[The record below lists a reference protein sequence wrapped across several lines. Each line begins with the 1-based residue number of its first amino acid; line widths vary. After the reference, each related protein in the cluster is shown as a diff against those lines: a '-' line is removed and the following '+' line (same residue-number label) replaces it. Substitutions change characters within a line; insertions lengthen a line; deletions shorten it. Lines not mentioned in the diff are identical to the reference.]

1 MKQTLTYIGIL
12 TVGIVVG
19 IGVATMYNFKKNRGL
34 LDGQSATQS
43 DTTAVTHIETTEIK
57 APVATAAYPVGIEI
71 YPIAQVPVLL
81 FYSDTITKPY
91 FVNNDLIIPRTQK
104 YYKDPRYEAWVSGYN
119 PRLDSVNVFSLVTVK
134 TVTNTVKKAYKNEF
148 YISADFR
155 YFHFAPDPML
165 TIGASIEYIRNG
177 RYKIVAGAGFAGY
190 NEKVKWYGMAGIKYN
205 LFTKKW

>member
-43 DTTAVTHIETTEIK
+43 DTTAVTIYDTLQVVMPEFVTSQ
-57 APVATAAYPVGIEI
+57 PVGLEV

-119 PRLDSVNVFSLVTVK
+119 PRLDSVNVFSPVTVK
-134 TVTNTVKKAYKNEF
+134 TVINTVKKAYKNEF
-148 YISADFR
+148 YVNADFR
-155 YFHFAPDPML
+155 YFHFSQDPVL
-165 TIGASIEYIRNG
+165 AVGASLEYLRNE
-177 RYKIVAGAGFAGY
+177 RYKIVAGAGLAICGS
-190 NEKVKWYGMAGIKYN
+190 EVKWYGIVGVSYSLYSYK
-205 LFTKKW
+205 F

>member
-12 TVGIVVG
+12 TVGVVVG
-19 IGVATMYNFKKNRGL
+19 IGIVLMLNLKTGL
-34 LDGQSATQS
+34 LSGQSTIQS

-57 APVATAAYPVGIEI
+57 APVATAAYPVGIEV

-119 PRLDSVNVFSLVTVK
+119 PRLDSVNVFSPVTVK
-134 TVTNTVKKAYKNEF
+134 TVINTVKKAYKNEF
-148 YISADFR
+148 YVNADFR
-155 YFHFAPDPML
+155 YFNFAPDPVL
-165 TIGASIEYIRNG
+165 TFGASLEYIRNE
-177 RYKIVAGAGFAGY
+177 RYKIIAGAGLTSYGS
-190 NEKVKWYGMAGIKYN
+190 EVKWYGMVGVSYCLYSYK
-205 LFTKKW
+205 F

>member
-12 TVGIVVG
+12 TVGVVVG
-19 IGVATMYNFKKNRGL
+19 IGIVLMLNLKTGL
-34 LDGQSATQS
+34 LSGQSTIQS
-43 DTTAVTHIETTEIK
+43 DTTAVTIYDTIEVK
-57 APVATAAYPVGIEI
+57 SPVAKAAYPVTFEV

-81 FYSDTITKPY
+81 YLSDTITKPY

-119 PRLDSVNVFSLVTVK
+119 PRLDSVNVFSPVTVK

-165 TIGASIEYIRNG
+165 TIGASIEYIRNE
-177 RYKIVAGAGFAGY
+177 RYKIVVGAGLAGY
-190 NEKVKWYGMAGIKYN
+190 NEKVKWYGIVGVSYCLYRYK
-205 LFTKKW
+205 F

>member
-1 MKQTLTYIGIL
+1 MKKILTYIIAL
-12 TVGIVVG
+12 TVGVVVG
-19 IGVATMYNFKKNRGL
+19 IGIVLMLNLKTGL
-34 LDGQSATQS
+34 LSGQSTIQS
-43 DTTAVTHIETTEIK
+43 DTTAVTHIDTTTFK
-57 APVATAAYPVGIEI
+57 APVAKATYPVGIEV

-148 YISADFR
+148 YVNADFR
-155 YFHFAPDPML
+155 YFHFSQDPVL
-165 TIGASIEYIRNG
+165 AVGASLEYIRNG
-177 RYKIVAGAGFAGY
+177 RYKVVAGAGLVG
-190 NEKVKWYGMAGIKYN
+190 KGSGLKWYGMVGLSYN
-205 LFTKKW
+205 IWSMKR